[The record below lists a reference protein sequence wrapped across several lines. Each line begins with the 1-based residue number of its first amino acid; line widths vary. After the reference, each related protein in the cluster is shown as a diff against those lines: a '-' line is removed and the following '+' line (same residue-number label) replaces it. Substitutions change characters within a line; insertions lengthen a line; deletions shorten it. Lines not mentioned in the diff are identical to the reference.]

1 MPVLDTAVAA
11 DAKPVE
17 AVEHLARHADELAS
31 LRLEHRRATL
41 DAAASG
47 KLMTSD
53 AIAKVD
59 AVRLLD
65 RRAHHAWRAAAHLAG
80 AVA

>member
-1 MPVLDTAVAA
+1 VKPADTADEV
-11 DAKPVE
+11 VE
-17 AVEHLARHADELAS
+17 RLERGSTELAD

-41 DAAASG
+41 ESVASG
-47 KLMTSD
+47 TLGASD
-53 AIAKVD
+53 AIARVE